1 MAQIQ
6 IDGRP
11 TSDGELRFT
20 PSGKAVFEFT
30 LAENHRRK
38 DGHEWVDDG
47 ASFYRVAV
55 WGQTGET
62 LAEQSLKGRPVLV
75 TGRVRVREYETRDG
89 GKGKSVDVTADKV
102 ALIPTR
108 NAGPAQIANPGQQGA
123 PNGAQDGSGYP
134 GDPWGAQ
141 GSFSDKAPF

>member
-20 PSGKAVFEFT
+20 PSGKAVFEFV

-75 TGRVRVREYETRDG
+75 TGRVRVREYEARDG

-108 NAGPAQIANPGQQGA
+108 QAGTPAQASQAPVSGANA
-123 PNGAQDGSGYP
+123 A
-134 GDPWGAQ
+134 DPWGGIPGA
-141 GSFSDKAPF
+141 GFDAEAPF

>member
-20 PSGKAVFEFT
+20 PGGKAVFEFT

-108 NAGPAQIANPGQQGA
+108 QSGTPAQPSQTPVSGANA
-123 PNGAQDGSGYP
+123 A
-134 GDPWGAQ
+134 DPWG
-141 GSFSDKAPF
+141 GSNYDAPPF